1 MSDFRE
7 FMAEDIWH
15 LEAYLT
21 GAGNNARRLL
31 ESPAPTTE
39 KQIKRH
45 NDLELCFDSQLK
57 HIRAYLNGM
66 WAEDEATEKDGPP
79 QAIDEVGKWPMRIG
93 NFCITE
99 PGERR
104 RVRFHMDDIDAAA
117 LKPVIADL
125 NQVINLMDERPSEM
139 IPEFNREAAMIYLYL
154 ENAVKTTHEQTD

>member
-57 HIRAYLNGM
+57 HLREYLNGM
-66 WAEDEATEKDGPP
+66 WRGEQADEYDGPP
-79 QAIDEVGKWPMRIG
+79 QAIDEVGEGP
-93 NFCITE
+93 
-99 PGERR
+99 R
-104 RVRFHMDDIDAAA
+104 RVRMPLIAGPVAESSFEITEGTAWAMKYLAQGIIKEVDDYLDDPDINGSDCLDHMA
-117 LKPVIADL
+117 LALFAFLWAIKKEDPA
-125 NQVINLMDERPSEM
+125 EG
-139 IPEFNREAAMIYLYL
+139 
-154 ENAVKTTHEQTD
+154 